1 MRHFTPL
8 CARSSLICNKIRKWF
23 RRVWIIYPPQKR
35 LNGLATTQRI
45 WLNLRF
51 ISSREPMYATFPRSN
66 WHKKRCASAVTGA
79 NKNRASVHSI
89 QTDARLYYTCGSVCA
104 RRLYRDID
112 ERHAQPRSKYIQQSG
127 HDQST
132 PLECLEF
139 PESAKDFVN
148 LNHVRRSE
156 EHTSELQ

>member
-8 CARSSLICNKIRKWF
+8 CARSSLICNKIRKRF

-89 QTDARLYYTCGSVCA
+89 QTDARLYYTCGSVVHGDYIEI
-104 RRLYRDID
+104 LTNDMLNP
-112 ERHAQPRSKYIQQSG
+112 EVNTFNNQGMTNRH
-127 HDQST
+127 
-132 PLECLEF
+132 L
-139 PESAKDFVN
+139 
-148 LNHVRRSE
+148 
-156 EHTSELQ
+156 